1 MTELELQ
8 AQVAD
13 YIRLKYPSV
22 IFHSDFGSGIKLTMG
37 QAIRQKRL
45 NGGRRSWPDMFIAEP
60 KVRHTTDGEWG
71 IKLGWAQLDDGTD
84 YYAMMFAGLMIELKK
99 AGTRIYRKDGRL
111 VSDAHIREQ
120 FDMLEQLR
128 RRGYAAEFACGF
140 DEAKKIIDEYLG
152 GPEAE
157 KVEF

>member
-13 YIRLKYPSV
+13 YLRLQYPH
-22 IFHSDFGSGIKLTMG
+22 ILFHSDFGSGIKLTPG
-37 QAIRQKRL
+37 QAMRQKRL
-45 NGGRRSWPDMFIAEP
+45 QGGRRSWPDMFIAEP
-60 KVRHTTDGEWG
+60 MARKIDLSKDSPFDKAA
-71 IKLGWAQLDDGTD
+71 KLV
-84 YYAMMFAGLMIELKK
+84 MHAGLFIELKK

-128 RRGYAAEFACGF
+128 QRGYKAEFACGF

-157 KVEF
+157 EVEF